1 MRPLIVLVLGAAL
14 AAAGCGQKGPLV
26 RPTRSSTTPV
36 VIRAPAPA
44 PGTPDPA
51 KTPADPDAAPR

>member
-14 AAAGCGQKGPLV
+14 AIAGCGQKGPLT

-44 PGTPDPA
+44 TGTADPA
-51 KTPADPDAAPR
+51 TTPPDPDAAPR